1 MVAFKDGDSLL
12 VKNQHFDFHE
22 YAFGNTSEYFDGD
35 GSWATVC
42 SWL

>member
-1 MVAFKDGDSLL
+1 MVAFKDGDRLL

-35 GSWATVC
+35 GS
-42 SWL
+42 